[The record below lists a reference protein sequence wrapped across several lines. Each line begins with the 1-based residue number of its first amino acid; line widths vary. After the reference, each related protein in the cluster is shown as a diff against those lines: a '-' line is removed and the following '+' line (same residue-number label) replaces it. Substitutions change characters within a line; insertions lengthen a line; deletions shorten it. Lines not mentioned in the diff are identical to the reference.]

1 MVYYKKFLAWLTN
14 TTTNDILI
22 NIFLMQFC
30 KSAKLFKNQINF
42 IVTSF
47 LVYSALA
54 LYFNQNQNWLF
65 MLKYMCVHKLF
76 SKKKCASNRSNLPV
90 DMLEMVEWQ
99 NDTSLKIN
107 HWKEGCS
114 IDLWTKCIL
123 IGGNQVKFTVS
134 KLGPDCLC
142 ACYGK

>member
-1 MVYYKKFLAWLTN
+1 M
-14 TTTNDILI
+14 DISI
-22 NIFLMQFC
+22 NILCIIKQNC
-30 KSAKLFKNQINF
+30 CLNF
-42 IVTSF
+42 RHHKYIHNTSF
-47 LVYSALA
+47 LYFFFTSTKVKNISANFLR
-54 LYFNQNQNWLF
+54 QN
-65 MLKYMCVHKLF
+65 KCVHKLF
-76 SKKKCASNRSNLPV
+76 FQKTKCASNRSNLPV

>member
-1 MVYYKKFLAWLTN
+1 MK
-14 TTTNDILI
+14 DISI
-22 NIFLMQFC
+22 NILCIIKQNC
-30 KSAKLFKNQINF
+30 CLNF
-42 IVTSF
+42 RHHKYIHNTSF
-47 LVYSALA
+47 LYVFL
-54 LYFNQNQNWLF
+54 LQPK
-65 MLKYMCVHKLF
+65 LKISLLTFYAKINVFTNFFFQKT
-76 SKKKCASNRSNLPV
+76 KCASNRSNLPV

>member
-1 MVYYKKFLAWLTN
+1 MEVYAWWKCLVKHLSICYSLYLLEYENTYHNFHLKKLLKLSTKIKKWLLTFYAK
-14 TTTNDILI
+14 I
-22 NIFLMQFC
+22 NV
-30 KSAKLFKNQINF
+30 FKNFFFQK
-42 IVTSF
+42 T
-47 LVYSALA
+47 
-54 LYFNQNQNWLF
+54 
-65 MLKYMCVHKLF
+65 
-76 SKKKCASNRSNLPV
+76 KCASNRSNLPV